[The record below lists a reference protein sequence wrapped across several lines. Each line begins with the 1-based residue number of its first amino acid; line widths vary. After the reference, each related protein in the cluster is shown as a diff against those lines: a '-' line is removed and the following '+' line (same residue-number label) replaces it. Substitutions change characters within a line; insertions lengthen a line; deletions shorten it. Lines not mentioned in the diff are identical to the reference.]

1 MGQHQQQQQVAQAA
15 PHQQQQQQQ
24 QQQGYSTTNNQTNT
38 AAPVGTDQSN
48 NSKKTPKEKT
58 PMCQVNE
65 IAKFNKLQ
73 PKYVL
78 DSEEGPPHHK
88 TFTVILELGSA
99 EKYTGTGTS
108 IKKAQHS
115 AAKKVIDNC

>member
-1 MGQHQQQQQVAQAA
+1 MQSAPQVSQQMQQPQMQHQVHPSQQPAQQQAPAQQRQQA
-15 PHQQQQQQQ
+15 PATNQS
-24 QQQGYSTTNNQTNT
+24 YSTQNNQTNQ
-38 AAPVGTDQSN
+38 GSGDQNN

-88 TFTVILELGSA
+88 TFTVILELGS
-99 EKYTGTGTS
+99 EKYTGTGT
-108 IKKAQHS
+108 
-115 AAKKVIDNC
+115 